1 MFLNWWMNV
10 GRKKRGGRL
19 DARTRAGRCAAL
31 GVERLEDRRLLTSV
45 PYGALPVDTGEFMLG
60 DVLVTVVLMES
71 SDQISSVNPNTEN
84 WRPETI
90 GAAKSKV
97 VEGMQWWEQTL
108 ATQFPNNTAPL
119 KFHFDF
125 TYADAP
131 VVTNFEPI
139 ANPSTYFADHFDP
152 VTATVRQGWIKD
164 FLNLVGHNT
173 TGDFSR
179 DIRAFNH
186 QQRLAH
192 ATEWAFTV
200 FVVNDENDA
209 EENNGEGMFAPGGF
223 SKAFAYAG
231 GQFLVSPAGRPASTF
246 AHETG
251 HMFWARDEYPGS
263 ASYYGWRGYYNSQ
276 NLNAVDGNPVPT
288 SVFVTVQTESIMS
301 KDYSR
306 QDMVSLTGGQW
317 QLNEGRPVLTSAW
330 ENHTSSAS
338 SLAMI
343 GWQDSDGDG
352 ILDVLDVPFALN
364 GAGYVDTLAGVYRFV
379 GNSAVQTLPNR
390 NSAGTRSDITIN
402 RIHRAEYRIDG
413 GPWQTAGTYDAFRV
427 SMDLRIPLPD
437 SAAHTI
443 EIRTV
448 DDRTGVTSPV
458 FSGSTDAL
466 AAVEKAGIN
475 GFLWNDL
482 DDNGQFDVG
491 ERPISG
497 WTVRLVDE
505 ADQPLNLMK
514 SMEPDGYP
522 INARLDQ
529 VDPAVTLKALVNS
542 AQQGVVASLST
553 SSSTGIRVLGYL
565 PNSVATTG
573 VANWNRDTQLR
584 ADFAS
589 PVSVVRLD
597 AIAASATAY
606 ARLEAYDANGNLLQR
621 YTTRGLAAG
630 QFETMRIERPTP
642 DIAYVIAREHGD
654 TVIQLDQLRFGIAT
668 QTTTGRTGSYHFTGL
683 PAGSYRVQVV
693 APPNASSVGP
703 VQTVTIGEGEAASG
717 VNFVGAPPVW
727 QNSVDPIDVN
737 GDGDTTPMDVLMLI
751 NFVNAHSD
759 SPAVA
764 DAAQAVPPYYDVNGD
779 GYVTSTDVLLVINR
793 LNNPIPADMD
803 STTIDV
809 TGGGGIPQ
817 GEAEAT
823 AAAAPWDWAAD
834 EPRLASSPENA
845 PVRTPGDGSRP
856 SLDPLPA
863 RQARDGFF
871 RDLAVRRSNS
881 PDQPPRR
888 AAEPQDLQDLDAL
901 ITGLAQNNKAARVF
915 SRS

>member
-1 MFLNWWMNV
+1 MFPSWQKNLR
-10 GRKKRGGRL
+10 RKKRGGR
-19 DARTRAGRCAAL
+19 DSARTRAGRCAVL

-45 PYGALPVDTGEFMLG
+45 PFGALPMDTGEFMLG

-71 SDQISSVNPNTEN
+71 SGQISSVNPNTEN

-90 GAAKSKV
+90 EAAKSKV
-97 VEGMQWWEQTL
+97 IEGMQWWEQTL

-119 KFHFDF
+119 NFHFDF
-125 TYADAP
+125 TFADAP
-131 VVTNFEPI
+131 VLTNFEPI
-139 ANPSTYFADHFDP
+139 ANPSTYFADHYDP
-152 VTATVRQGWIKD
+152 NTSTTRQGWIKD

-192 ATEWAFTV
+192 ETEWAFTV

-209 EENNGEGMFAPGGF
+209 DGMFAPGGF
-223 SKAFAYAG
+223 FRAFAYAG

-246 AHETG
+246 AHEAG
-251 HMFWARDEYPGS
+251 HMFWARDEYPG
-263 ASYYGWRGYYNSQ
+263 AGSYYDWRGYYNSQ
-276 NLNAVDGNPVPT
+276 NLNAVDSNPVPRA
-288 SVFVTVQTESIMS
+288 VFVTVQQDSLMA
-301 KDYSR
+301 KDYTR
-306 QDMVSLTGGQW
+306 QEMVDLTGGQW
-317 QLNEGRPVLTSAW
+317 QLDEGRPLLTSAW
-330 ENHTSSAS
+330 ENHTSSPS

-343 GWQDSDGDG
+343 GWQDSDGNG

-364 GAGYVDTLAGVYRFV
+364 GAAYLDTLAGVYRFV

-390 NSAGTRSDITIN
+390 NSSGTQSDITIN
-402 RIHRAEYRIDG
+402 RIQRAEYRIDG

-427 SMDLRIPLPD
+427 SMDLRIPVPS
-437 SAAHTI
+437 SAAHAI

-466 AAVEKAGIN
+466 AAAEKPGIN
-475 GFLWNDL
+475 GFLWNDQ
-482 DDNGQFDVG
+482 NGDEQFDVG

-505 ADQPLNLMK
+505 ADQPLDLMR
-514 SMEPDGYP
+514 SVEPDGYP
-522 INARLDQ
+522 INTRLDQ
-529 VDPAVTLKALVNS
+529 VDPTATLKALVNG

-565 PNSVATTG
+565 PNMVATTG
-573 VANWNRDTQLR
+573 VNNWNRDTQLR
-584 ADFAS
+584 VDFAS

-606 ARLEAYDANGNLLQR
+606 ARLEAYDSGGNLLQR
-621 YTTRGLAAG
+621 YTTRGLTAG
-630 QFETMRIERPTP
+630 QAEMMRIERPTP

-654 TVIQLDQLRFGIAT
+654 TAIQLDHLRFGVAT
-668 QTTTGRTGSYHFTGL
+668 QTATGRSGSYHLTGL

-693 APPNASSVGP
+693 APPNASAVGQI
-703 VQTVTIGEGEAASG
+703 QTVTIGEGELASG
-717 VNFVGAPPVW
+717 VNFTGSPPAW
-727 QNSVDPIDVN
+727 QNSVDAADVT
-737 GDGDTTPMDVLMLI
+737 GDGDVTPLDVLMLI
-751 NFVNAHSD
+751 NFVNSHLD
-759 SPAVA
+759 TPAVA
-764 DAAQAVPPYYDVNGD
+764 DSGHTPPPYYDVNGD

-793 LNNPIPADMD
+793 LNNPVPADMD

-809 TGGGGIPQ
+809 TENGGAPQ

-823 AAAAPWDWAAD
+823 PEALRWSWSVEETRIANSPDAVSYRTAD
-834 EPRLASSPENA
+834 
-845 PVRTPGDGSRP
+845 DGSRL

-863 RQARDGFF
+863 RHARDGYF
-871 RDLAVRRSNS
+871 RDLAVRRPTALEQRS
-881 PDQPPRR
+881 PH
-888 AAEPQDLQDLDAL
+888 AAESHDLQDLDAL
-901 ITGLAQNNKAARVF
+901 IAGLAQNGEGVRAVF
-915 SRS
+915 RF